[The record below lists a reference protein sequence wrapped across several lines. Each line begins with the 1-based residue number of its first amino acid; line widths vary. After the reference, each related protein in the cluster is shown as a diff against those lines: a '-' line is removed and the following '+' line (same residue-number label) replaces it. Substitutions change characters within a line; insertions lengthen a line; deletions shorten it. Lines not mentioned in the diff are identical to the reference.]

1 MKPIKPCAMRRARE
15 AMERHEPVSFSDLID
30 FDCRCAKERAPAEQ
44 VRLDE
49 PQSELSGRA

>member
-1 MKPIKPCAMRRARE
+1 MKPVKPCAMRRARE
-15 AMERHEPVSFSDLID
+15 AMERHEPVSLSDLID

-49 PQSELSGRA
+49 PQLEFSGRA